1 MRRNRCAKIVATL
14 GPASSTAERIRQLAE
29 AGADVFRFNFSHG
42 THEDHAARFALVR
55 EVEAARG
62 RPIGTIMDLQGP
74 KLRVGRF
81 AEGKVALVQ
90 GEPFRLDLEDAI
102 GDRSRATLPH
112 PEIFAVL
119 QQGQDLLLDDGQR
132 VVLAGFNFLVKE
144 IPGHSPGS
152 IVLIADQFE
161 PPFAFVGDVLFAG
174 SVGRTDFPGGSSE
187 KLIQGIRK
195 HLLSLPDATLV
206 LSGHGPAT
214 TIGTEK
220 RSNPFVGEHSG
231 RVGLGW

>member
-1 MRRNRCAKIVATL
+1 MAGQEFLIEPVVSQPFGQNSYVAW
-14 GPASSTAERIRQLAE
+14 LA
-29 AGADVFRFNFSHG
+29 DR
-42 THEDHAARFALVR
+42 DDALVVDPGFEPNLIVEVLER
-55 EVEAARG
+55 EGKRVGAILLTHGHADHIAGNQAIKEYAPDAPIVIGRNEAALL
-62 RPIGTIMDLQGP
+62 TNP
-74 KLRVGRF
+74 KLNLSASYG
-81 AEGKVALVQ
+81 
-90 GEPFRLDLEDAI
+90 
-102 GDRSRATLPH
+102 LPLTS
-112 PEIFAVL
+112 PPA
-119 QQGQDLLLDDGQR
+119 DLLLDDGQR